1 MSDLTQD
8 FDLLREAARAA
19 AALAMSYWGRPLRH
33 DRKSD
38 GSTVTE
44 ADMAVDEMLAA
55 RLKEARPA
63 YGWLS
68 EESPEHTARLAASR
82 VWVVDPIDG
91 TRDFLRGGR
100 DWTIALALVED
111 GAPVLSSV
119 INPVHEEIFEAQAGK
134 GAWLNGHRIHVS
146 SQDRLAGAR
155 VAIGRAG
162 FTKGAWRKP
171 WPEASLVPANSTLYR
186 MALIASG
193 RADASF
199 ALNPKWEW
207 DIAAGALLV
216 TEAGGVITAAS
227 GAPLK
232 FNSKEAQTQGFVAAT
247 PDLHPALIAHLGR
260 TGSGS

>member
-1 MSDLTQD
+1 
-8 FDLLREAARAA
+8 
-19 AALAMSYWGRPLRH
+19 
-33 DRKSD
+33 
-38 GSTVTE
+38 
-44 ADMAVDEMLAA
+44 MAVDEMLAA

-146 SQDRLAGAR
+146 RQDRLAGAR

-171 WPEASLVPANSTLYR
+171 WPDASARSGQFYALPDGPHCFRACGRVFCVEPEMGVGYRCRRASRHGGWRRDHGSFGSATEIQLERSANPGICSCNPGF
-186 MALIASG
+186 ASG
-193 RADASF
+193 LDRTFRTDRQRF
-199 ALNPKWEW
+199 
-207 DIAAGALLV
+207 V
-216 TEAGGVITAAS
+216 TS
-227 GAPLK
+227 
-232 FNSKEAQTQGFVAAT
+232 
-247 PDLHPALIAHLGR
+247 DR
-260 TGSGS
+260 